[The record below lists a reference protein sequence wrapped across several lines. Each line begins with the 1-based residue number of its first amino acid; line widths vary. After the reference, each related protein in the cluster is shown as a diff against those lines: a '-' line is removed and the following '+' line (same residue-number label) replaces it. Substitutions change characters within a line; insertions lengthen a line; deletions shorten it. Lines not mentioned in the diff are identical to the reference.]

1 MKSRERVIRAIEMT
15 GLDRIPISHA
25 TLAGA
30 FHRYGDALRRLYEEY
45 PSDCLNLG
53 ATGEGEFSGQAGV
66 KSIDAW
72 GSVWVSTTDDYKG
85 AIEEPVLRSWEDFDG
100 FQPPDPI
107 VDPQDLARG
116 RRIVEENIGSKYLV
130 ADGDTLWQRMFY
142 LRGYENI
149 MVDLAAH
156 RDKAT
161 ALRDM
166 ILDFML
172 ERMRIWLELE
182 IDAFQVRD
190 DWGTQETLMINPTLW
205 RKFFKPAYRE
215 ICNLVHDAGRH
226 LWFHSDGAIASIIP
240 DMIEIGVDVINPQV
254 PLVGVE
260 MLGREYGGE
269 VCFLGDVDRQQLLP
283 FGTPEEIERYVKKV
297 IEALGVYDGG
307 YIGRGE
313 LAPDV
318 PLENA
323 RAMFEAFR
331 RYGNYDQD

>member
-1 MKSRERVIRAIEMT
+1 MK
-15 GLDRIPISHA
+15 GPDRIPISHT

-30 FHRYGDALRRLYEEY
+30 FHRHGDTLRHLYEEY
-45 PSDCLNLG
+45 PSDCINLG

-66 KSIDAW
+66 ESVDAW
-72 GSVWVSTTDDYKG
+72 SSVWVSTTDDYKG
-85 AIEEPVLRSWEDFDG
+85 AIVEPVLRTWADFDT

-107 VDPQDLARG
+107 VDPQHLAHG
-116 RRIVEENIGSKYLV
+116 RHIVEENAGDKYLV
-130 ADGDTLWQRMFY
+130 VDGDTLWQRMFY

-149 MVDLAAH
+149 MVDLATH
-156 RDKAT
+156 RSKAA

-166 ILDFML
+166 ILEFML

-205 RKFFKPAYRE
+205 RAFFKPAYQE
-215 ICNLVHDAGRH
+215 ICDLVHDAGRH
-226 LWFHSDGAIASIIP
+226 VWFHSDGAIASIIP

-260 MLGREYGGE
+260 MLGREHGGD

-283 FGTPEEIERYVKKV
+283 FGTPKEIECYVKDV
-297 IEALGVYDGG
+297 IEALGAYNGG

-331 RYGNYDQD
+331 EYGEYPQPTR

>member
-15 GLDRIPISHA
+15 GPDRIPISHT

-30 FHRYGDALRRLYEEY
+30 FRHHGEALHLLYDKY
-45 PSDCLNLG
+45 PSDCVHLG
-53 ATGEGEFSGQAGV
+53 ATGEGEFSGRAGV
-66 KSIDAW
+66 ESVDAW

-85 AIEEPVLRSWEDFDG
+85 SIVEPLLKTWDDFDD
-100 FQPPDPI
+100 FHPPDPV

-116 RRIVEENIGSKYLV
+116 RHIVEENAGSKYLV
-130 ADGDTLWQRMFY
+130 VDGDTLWQRMFY
-142 LRGYENI
+142 LRGYEKI
-149 MVDLAAH
+149 MVDLAIH
-156 RDKAT
+156 RKKAA

-166 ILDFML
+166 ILEFML

-190 DWGTQETLMINPTLW
+190 DWGTQETLMINPALW
-205 RKFFKPAYRE
+205 REFFKPAYRE
-215 ICNLVHDAGRH
+215 ICEVVHGAGRH
-226 LWFHSDGAIASIIP
+226 LWFHSDGAINAIIP

-260 MLGREYGGE
+260 ALGREHGGE

-283 FGTPEEIERYVKKV
+283 FGTPEEIERYVKRV
-297 IEALGVYDGG
+297 IEALGIYDGG

-313 LAPDV
+313 LASDV

-323 RAMFEAFR
+323 RAMFQAFGK
-331 RYGNYDQD
+331 YGKYG